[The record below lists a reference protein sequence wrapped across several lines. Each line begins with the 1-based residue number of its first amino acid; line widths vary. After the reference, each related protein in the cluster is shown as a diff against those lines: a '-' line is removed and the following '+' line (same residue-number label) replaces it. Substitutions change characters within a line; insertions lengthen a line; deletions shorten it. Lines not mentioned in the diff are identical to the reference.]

1 MLNLEKYYVDE
12 MVAHARHEAPNE
24 CCGILAG
31 QDGRVVKLFRTT
43 NTLHSP
49 TRYNVEPLEL
59 ISVYQELDKQGWQFL
74 GIYHSHPHSEA
85 YPSDT
90 DIKYALL
97 PRSLYFIIALVDSTH
112 PRVRAFH
119 IVGGKIE
126 EEVLI
131 VIE

>member
-1 MLNLEKYYVDE
+1 MLYLDKEYSDE
-12 MVAHARHEAPNE
+12 MIAHARQEAPNE

-31 QDGRVVKLFRTT
+31 KNGRVVKLFRTT

-59 ISVYQELDKQGWQFL
+59 IRVYQELDKQGWQFF

-85 YPSDT
+85 YPSAT
-90 DIKYALL
+90 DIQYAFF
-97 PRSLYFIIALVDSTH
+97 PRSWYFIVALGDPAH

-126 EEVLI
+126 EEELI
-131 VIE
+131 AGE